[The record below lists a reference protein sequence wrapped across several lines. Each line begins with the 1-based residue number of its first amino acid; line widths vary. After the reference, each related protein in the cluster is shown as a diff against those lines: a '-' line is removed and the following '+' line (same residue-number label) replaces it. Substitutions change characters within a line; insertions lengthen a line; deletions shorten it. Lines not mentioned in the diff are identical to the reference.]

1 MDKFSE
7 LTTNSIVSIIKHR
20 LKVFEEQGIHVE
32 VVEPKYSDICI
43 EMKLVLT
50 LTNASE
56 EAQEER
62 RKFFIENCESIGLS
76 PDTYGK
82 TFKAPNSNRTWT
94 VVGLD
99 FHEENP
105 VLIQQNLDEP
115 FYRISVLDLKRF
127 LG

>member
-7 LTTNSIVSIIKHR
+7 LTTNNIISIIKHR
-20 LKVFEEQGIHVE
+20 LKPLEEQGIHVE
-32 VVEPKYSDICI
+32 IIEPKYSDICI
-43 EMKLVLT
+43 ETRLVLT
-50 LTNASE
+50 LTNASS

-62 RKFFIENCESIGLS
+62 KQFFMENCESIGLT
-76 PDTYGK
+76 PDIYGK
-82 TFKAPNSNRTWT
+82 KFRLPVSNQEWT

-105 VLIQQNLDEP
+105 VLLQESPDKP
-115 FYRISVLDLKRF
+115 FYRISVLDLKRC

>member
-1 MDKFSE
+1 
-7 LTTNSIVSIIKHR
+7 
-20 LKVFEEQGIHVE
+20 
-32 VVEPKYSDICI
+32 
-43 EMKLVLT
+43 MKLVLT

-94 VVGLD
+94 VIGLD

-105 VLIQQNLDEP
+105 VLIQQNPDEP